1 MYLLEIF
8 MNLEHQQECVSAI
21 KRQNQA
27 ASNNQM
33 TMEWEGTD
41 LSLEPGS
48 DIKASVITIS
58 KKRYSAF

>member
-1 MYLLEIF
+1 
-8 MNLEHQQECVSAI
+8 MNLEHQQERVSAI

-27 ASNNQM
+27 AINNQM
-33 TMEWEGTD
+33 MTEWERAD

-58 KKRYSAF
+58 KKGHSAF